1 MDTSRYLD
9 RVYGQPP
16 CWELVADVYAT
27 EYGSD
32 VGRYA
37 VVTGAIREA
46 AQKFALHIAT
56 DPHGFIRL
64 EEPAEGCV
72 VLLGSPRAGLHH
84 AGVYT
89 DGQVLHALRAGQ
101 PPLREPLE
109 SVADRYKLIEFWGRP

>member
-1 MDTSRYLD
+1 MDASRYLD
-9 RVYGQPP
+9 RTYGQPP
-16 CWELVADVYAT
+16 CWELVADVYAN
-27 EYGSD
+27 EYASD

-37 VVTGAIREA
+37 VVTGTIREA
-46 AQKFALHIAT
+46 AQKFALHVAT

-64 EEPAEGCV
+64 EEPQEGCV

-89 DGQVLHALRAGQ
+89 DGKLLHALRESVF
-101 PPLREPLE
+101 LEPLE

>member
-9 RVYGQPP
+9 RTYGQPP

-27 EYGSD
+27 EYASE

-37 VVTGAIREA
+37 VATGTIREA

-64 EEPAEGCV
+64 GEPAEGCV
-72 VLLGSPRAGLHH
+72 VLLGSSRAGLHH

-89 DGQVLHALRAGQ
+89 GGKLLHALRESV
-101 PPLREPLE
+101 LLEPLE

>member
-1 MDTSRYLD
+1 MDASKYLD

-37 VVTGAIREA
+37 VITGTIREA

-64 EEPAEGCV
+64 TEPTEGCV

-89 DGQVLHALRAGQ
+89 DGKLLHALRESVF
-101 PPLREPLE
+101 LEPLE
-109 SVADRYKLIEFWGRP
+109 SVADRYKLIEYWGRP

>member
-1 MDTSRYLD
+1 MTMDTSPYLD

-27 EYGSD
+27 EFGSD

-37 VVTGAIREA
+37 VTTGTIREA

-64 EEPAEGCV
+64 TEPTGK
-72 VLLGSPRAGLHH
+72 H
-84 AGVYT
+84 
-89 DGQVLHALRAGQ
+89 GQVNEEAIATLNAIGLRPNTQ
-101 PPLREPLE
+101 
-109 SVADRYKLIEFWGRP
+109 

>member
-1 MDTSRYLD
+1 MDASKYLD

-37 VVTGAIREA
+37 VITGTIREA

-56 DPHGFIRL
+56 DPHGFLRM
-64 EEPAEGCV
+64 ERPNEGCV

-89 DGQVLHALRAGQ
+89 GGKLLHALRRGQ
-101 PPLREPLE
+101 PPFLEPLE
-109 SVADRYKLIEFWGRP
+109 SVTDRYKLVEFWGRP

>member
-1 MDTSRYLD
+1 MTMDASRYLD
-9 RVYGQPP
+9 RTYGQPP
-16 CWELVADVYAT
+16 CWELVADVYAN
-27 EYGSD
+27 EYASD

-37 VVTGAIREA
+37 VVTGTIREA

-89 DGQVLHALRAGQ
+89 DGKLLHALRESVF
-101 PPLREPLE
+101 LEPLE
-109 SVADRYKLIEFWGRP
+109 SVTDRYKLIEFWGRP

>member
-1 MDTSRYLD
+1 MDADKYLD
-9 RVYGQPP
+9 RTYGQPP

-27 EYGSD
+27 EYASE

-37 VVTGAIREA
+37 VVTGTIREA
-46 AQKFALHIAT
+46 AQKFALHIAA

-64 EEPAEGCV
+64 TEPTEGCV

-89 DGQVLHALRAGQ
+89 DGKLLHALRDSVFH
-101 PPLREPLE
+101 EPMD
-109 SVADRYKLIEFWGRP
+109 SVTDRYKLIEYWGRP

>member
-1 MDTSRYLD
+1 MDASKYLG
-9 RVYGQPP
+9 RTYGQPP

-27 EYGSD
+27 EYSSG

-37 VVTGAIREA
+37 VTTGTIREA

-56 DPHGFIRL
+56 DPHGFTRL
-64 EEPAEGCV
+64 ASPSEGCV

-89 DGQVLHALRAGQ
+89 DGKLLHALRESVF
-101 PPLREPLE
+101 LEPLE

>member
-27 EYGSD
+27 EFGSD

-37 VVTGAIREA
+37 VATGTIREA

-56 DPHGFIRL
+56 DPHGFARL
-64 EEPAEGCV
+64 ASPSEGCV
-72 VLLGSPRAGLHH
+72 VLLGSPRAGPHH

-89 DGQVLHALRAGQ
+89 DGRLLHALRDSVF
-101 PPLREPLE
+101 LEPLE
-109 SVADRYKLIEFWGRP
+109 SVADRYKLIEYWGLP